1 MWAYYGLI
9 MSFFSDAQE
18 TAGRYGKYIPE
29 FQELFRRYDVSFG
42 TPKEFLRLPSK
53 LAYDGDFRVEFST
66 LTKSVG
72 EREEGRLSLM
82 QMLTIIA
89 IAAGGT
95 EIEEVGSSGA
105 VPISLLVVFLS
116 EIGGWHEEE
125 PTSTAVAEG
134 EKGGEVGGDESEA
147 AELERKLAEGN
158 KEGLEGVAASLFTA
172 PSPVEETLSRLELS
186 TLQLKLHLDSIDTRM
201 ERIEPH
207 LDDLTWRF
215 AAHGE
220 TATEEGKRLTGTSD
234 EPRARFSSE
243 MRSERRPER
252 RPVPTKREEGPES
265 SSWEVPAPLMRPF
278 PVDRE
283 RDLAW
288 ETTTAAE
295 AAVPEMA
302 APGSAAENL
311 SGSLSGSESGSEAA
325 REPLVET
332 SAPGPIADWRSAVAR
347 LREMQE
353 SQLRA
358 EMRESVR
365 ESVREPVLRGPE
377 PEARVQVPEPFLR
390 EPLVKESVPEP
401 LLREP
406 LAKESVPEPL
416 LREPPSRVPF
426 GEYLRDED
434 EEDEERTK
442 RRWARWVLAGLLVVA
457 VVGGALV
464 YRHQKRQGLNAGW
477 EQGKALAGAAVAKA
491 RLAMDEVKELVVGP
505 APSATPTPS
514 AEPVESKTGTARAP
528 RSSAPSTRAQRAAVT
543 AAVAPPVS
551 TTPAVTV
558 FPESARKTVTPEQG
572 RGRVEVDESDV
583 GGGAASSSGE
593 AITAPVPSAARVFG
607 GAVPPAFVEASR
619 LNALSR
625 TQPEYPSDA
634 AAQKIT
640 GDVVVQ
646 AIISPTGT
654 VESAQIVSGP
664 PGLLKAS
671 LDAMKGW
678 RYQPYRVN
686 GVPVEVRTYVKFRF
700 RFETK

>member
-1 MWAYYGLI
+1 VQKWAYYGLI

-53 LAYDGDFRVEFST
+53 LAYDGDFRVEFSA
-66 LTKSVG
+66 LAKSVG

-95 EIEEVGSSGA
+95 EIEEVGSTGA

-116 EIGGWHEEE
+116 EIGGWHEEA

-158 KEGLEGVAASLFTA
+158 KEGLEGVAASLFT
-172 PSPVEETLSRLELS
+172 PPNPVEETLSRLELS

-243 MRSERRPER
+243 MRSGMRPER

-265 SSWEVPAPLMRPF
+265 SSWEVPAPPMRPF

-283 RDLAW
+283 KDLAW

-295 AAVPEMA
+295 AGVPEMA
-302 APGSAAENL
+302 ASGSAAENL
-311 SGSLSGSESGSEAA
+311 PGNLSGNLSGSEAA
-325 REPLVET
+325 REPLAET

-365 ESVREPVLRGPE
+365 EPVLRGPE
-377 PEARVQVPEPFLR
+377 PAARVQVPEPFLR

-406 LAKESVPEPL
+406 VAKEPVPEPL
-416 LREPPSRVPF
+416 LREPPIRVPF

-434 EEDEERTK
+434 EDEDEERTK
-442 RRWARWVLAGLLVVA
+442 RRWARLVLAGLLVVT
-457 VVGGALV
+457 VTGGALV

-477 EQGKALAGAAVAKA
+477 EQGKALAAAAVAKA
-491 RLAMDEVKELVVGP
+491 RLAMDEVKELVGGP

-514 AEPVESKTGTARAP
+514 AEPVGSKTETARAP
-528 RSSAPSTRAQRAAVT
+528 RSSAPSTRAQHAPLTAGAA
-543 AAVAPPVS
+543 APAS

-558 FPESARKTVTPEQG
+558 FPESARKTATPEEG

-583 GGGAASSSGE
+583 GGGEASSSGE

-619 LNALSR
+619 LNALSK

>member
-1 MWAYYGLI
+1 
-9 MSFFSDAQE
+9 MSFFSNTQE

-29 FQELFRRYDVSFG
+29 FQELFRRYEVSFG
-42 TPKEFLRLPSK
+42 TSKDFLRLPSK
-53 LAYDGDFRVEFST
+53 LAYDGDFRVEFSA
-66 LTKSVG
+66 LAKSVG

-89 IAAGGT
+89 IATGGP
-95 EIEEVGSSGA
+95 EIEEVGSAGA

-116 EIGGWHEEE
+116 EIGGWHEE
-125 PTSTAVAEG
+125 PTSAGVAQG
-134 EKGGEVGGDESEA
+134 EEGGDESEA
-147 AELERKLAEGN
+147 AELEQRLAEGH
-158 KEGLEGVAASLFTA
+158 KEGLEGVAASLFTGPDPMKEA
-172 PSPVEETLSRLELS
+172 LSRLELNA
-186 TLQLKLHLDSIDTRM
+186 LQLKLHLDSIDTRM

-220 TATEEGKRLTGTSD
+220 TATEEGTRMTGTSD

-252 RPVPTKREEGPES
+252 RPGPTKREEGPES
-265 SSWEVPAPLMRPF
+265 SSWEVPAPPMRPF

-288 ETTTAAE
+288 ETTTSAE
-295 AAVPEMA
+295 ATGPEMA
-302 APGSAAENL
+302 APGSLAGSDAAIV
-311 SGSLSGSESGSEAA
+311 SGSEAA

-347 LREMQE
+347 LLERELQE

-358 EMRESVR
+358 EMP
-365 ESVREPVLRGPE
+365 ESVREPVRRSLE

-406 LAKESVPEPL
+406 LVKESVQEPL

-426 GEYLRDED
+426 GEYLRDEGD
-434 EEDEERTK
+434 EDEELPK
-442 RRWARWVLAGLLVVA
+442 RRWGRWVLAGLLVLAVA
-457 VVGGALV
+457 GGALV
-464 YRHQKRQGLNAGW
+464 YRNQERQGLNAGW
-477 EQGKALAGAAVAKA
+477 QHGKALAGAAIAKA
-491 RLAMDEVKELVVGP
+491 RLAMDEVKELVGP
-505 APSATPTPS
+505 APSRTPTPS
-514 AEPVESKTGTARAP
+514 AEPVGSKTGTARAP
-528 RSSAPSTRAQRAAVT
+528 RSSAPSTRAQRAPVT
-543 AAVAPPVS
+543 AAAPPPVS

-558 FPESARKTVTPEQG
+558 FPESARKTATPEEG
-572 RGRVEVDESDV
+572 RGRVVVDESDV

-619 LNALSR
+619 LTALSR

-700 RFETK
+700 RFETR